1 MKHIDETR
9 NYFIEEIH
17 RNELVS
23 KKHKK
28 IGMTINYIEELLSLA
43 SGVTR
48 CVSISAFNSLVGIL
62 RDVRRSA
69 AGLKIIAITAGIKK
83 HSKIKKHDKMVL

>member
-28 IGMTINYIEELLSLA
+28 IGMTINSIEELLSLA
-43 SGVTR
+43 
-48 CVSISAFNSLVGIL
+48 FDSLVGIL

-83 HSKIKKHDKMVL
+83 HKKIKKHDKMVL